1 MIRYF
6 ILAAIAAISLAS
18 TTHAQT
24 SAQPLADKSMPARVE
39 FHPIR
44 SLTITD
50 NQYLTGDAN
59 GKEAVL
65 AGELAIAQGQG
76 RLPVVVLMHGS
87 GGPGPNT
94 QYWRRHFNAMGV
106 STFII
111 DGMTGRGLT
120 GVGSDQALLG
130 RLNFSLDIFRSLEI
144 LAKHPRVDPDRI
156 ILMGFSRG
164 GQGALYSSVS
174 RFQKMWNKSGIDFAA
189 YVIFYPDC
197 GTIYR
202 EDGIVQA
209 RPIRIF
215 HGTPDDYNPVRSC
228 KAYAERLKSAG
239 TDITITE
246 YPNAPHGYDNPLA
259 ANPGAP
265 TKADQ
270 SVRDCQIRE
279 NDKGV
284 LINSETNAQFGYK
297 DACVKIGPVVGHDP
311 EATRASTLAV
321 TEFVQGVLKR

>member
-6 ILAAIAAISLAS
+6 ILAAIAATSLAS

-94 QYWRRHFNAMGV
+94 QYWRRHFNAMDV

-130 RLNFSLDIFRSLEI
+130 RLNFSLDIFRALEI
-144 LAKHPRVDPDRI
+144 LAKHPVLTLTR
-156 ILMGFSRG
+156 
-164 GQGALYSSVS
+164 SS
-174 RFQKMWNKSGIDFAA
+174 
-189 YVIFYPDC
+189 
-197 GTIYR
+197 
-202 EDGIVQA
+202 
-209 RPIRIF
+209 
-215 HGTPDDYNPVRSC
+215 
-228 KAYAERLKSAG
+228 
-239 TDITITE
+239 
-246 YPNAPHGYDNPLA
+246 
-259 ANPGAP
+259 
-265 TKADQ
+265 
-270 SVRDCQIRE
+270 
-279 NDKGV
+279 
-284 LINSETNAQFGYK
+284 
-297 DACVKIGPVVGHDP
+297 
-311 EATRASTLAV
+311 
-321 TEFVQGVLKR
+321 